1 MPKRQSSPGTPPPAT
16 RSSDHP
22 RVSTPSADEAAVDQ
36 EWKRIESDR
45 VAEEVAEARED
56 LGESAPSH
64 PSAWLWGG
72 FAAALLAG
80 VVFALVVNVALA
92 ARRPPPAPPRPRPAT
107 VPRPRTNSDRA
118 SAPRRTTWRSSPRRA
133 SARRHHDARRSPS
146 NSRPETETPASPSQ
160 RDGPLSARWSA
171 RRRNL
176 PRQRGARHRSARHRP
191 RRAGA
196 SPPRRRPAGG
206 AVPLRP
212 IRAEALLR
220 RNPQGSSAD
229 RRLAVGRDVS
239 SPADWAAGRRQPPTN
254 PH

>member
-92 ARRPPPAPPRPRPAT
+92 ARRPPPAPPPPPA
-107 VPRPRTNSDRA
+107 
-118 SAPRRTTWRSSPRRA
+118 
-133 SARRHHDARRSPS
+133 
-146 NSRPETETPASPSQ
+146 
-160 RDGPLSARWSA
+160 G
-171 RRRNL
+171 
-176 PRQRGARHRSARHRP
+176 HRP
-191 RRAGA
+191 P
-196 SPPRRRPAGG
+196 SPNELGPG
-206 AVPLRP
+206 VS
-212 IRAEALLR
+212 AEENDLEE
-220 RNPQGSSAD
+220 
-229 RRLAVGRDVS
+229 
-239 SPADWAAGRRQPPTN
+239 QPPESVG
-254 PH
+254 PPAP